1 LLPNVDGGD
10 SGANLLGDTGDQR
23 LLGGTSGQIDARRK
37 DRLDRNLGVMKI
49 AIQGERGA
57 FSHQAALQL
66 LPEAKVLACSR
77 SIEVFDALESGRAG
91 AAVIPVENTLAGPVG
106 EHLDLLMERNVFI
119 HAELR
124 LRIEHNLIAAPG
136 TKLKDLRQVLSHP
149 VALDQ
154 CRNFFRRHGVAAVPF
169 YDTAGAVKHV
179 VSSRLRDAAGIAG
192 LQAAREYGGKVLM
205 SGLEDNKQNVTRFFL
220 IQKRRKIAKD
230 ADKTSLVFS
239 LKNVPGA
246 LFKALS
252 VFALRDL
259 DLSKIESRPVRG
271 RPWEYSFFVDL
282 LRGDDPA
289 MRLALRHLE
298 EVAGFVKVLGV
309 YPRAK

>member
-1 LLPNVDGGD
+1 M
-10 SGANLLGDTGDQR
+10 R
-23 LLGGTSGQIDARRK
+23 
-37 DRLDRNLGVMKI
+37 I

-66 LPEAKVLACSR
+66 LPKAEVLACSR
-77 SIEVFDALESGRAG
+77 SIEVFDALDSGRAAG
-91 AAVIPVENTLAGPVG
+91 AVIPVENTLAGPVG

-124 LRIEHNLIAAPG
+124 LRIQHNLIAIPG
-136 TKLKDLRQVLSHP
+136 TRLKDVRQVLSHP

-154 CRNFFRRHGVAAVPF
+154 CRNFFRRHRGISAVPF

-179 VSSRLRDAAGIAG
+179 VNSRLRDTAAIAG

-205 SGLEDNKQNVTRFFL
+205 SGLEDDKKNVTRFFL
-220 IQKRRKIAKD
+220 IQKRRKIAHK

>member
-1 LLPNVDGGD
+1 
-10 SGANLLGDTGDQR
+10 
-23 LLGGTSGQIDARRK
+23 
-37 DRLDRNLGVMKI
+37 MKV

-57 FSHQAALQL
+57 FSHQAALEL
-66 LPEAKVLACSR
+66 MRRFYTPERATPARTAIPDRAKAARSGSPGSGDPAEVLACATSFQ
-77 SIEVFDALESGRAG
+77 VFEALDRGQAA

-106 EHLDLLMERNVFI
+106 EHLDLLLERDVFI

-136 TKLKDLRQVLSHP
+136 TRLKDVKKVLSHP

-154 CRNFFRRHGVAAVPF
+154 CRNFFRKHRGMAATAF
-169 YDTAGAVKHV
+169 YDTAGSVKHIMAE
-179 VSSRLRDAAGIAG
+179 RLRDTAAIASR
-192 LQAAREYGGKVLM
+192 QAAKEYGAKILQ
-205 SGLEDNKQNVTRFFL
+205 SGLEDEKQNFTRFFL
-220 IQKRRKIAKD
+220 IDKKKKISPR

-239 LKNVPGA
+239 LKNVSGA

-271 RPWEYSFFVDL
+271 KPWEYRFYVDV
-282 LRGDDPA
+282 LRGDDPP
-289 MRLALRHLE
+289 MRLALNHLE
-298 EVAGFVKVLGV
+298 EIAGMVKVLGV

>member
-1 LLPNVDGGD
+1 M
-10 SGANLLGDTGDQR
+10 
-23 LLGGTSGQIDARRK
+23 
-37 DRLDRNLGVMKI
+37 MKV
-49 AIQGERGA
+49 AIQGERGS

-66 LPEAKVLACSR
+66 LPKAQVLPCSR
-77 SIEVFDALESGRAG
+77 SKEVFDSLDSGRAS

-106 EHLDLLMERNVFI
+106 EHLDLLLERDVFI
-119 HAELR
+119 QQEMR

-136 TKLKDLRQVLSHP
+136 TKLKDIRQVLSHP

-154 CRNFFRRHGVAAVPF
+154 CRNFFRRHRHITAVSF
-169 YDTAGAVKHV
+169 YDTAGSVKHIV
-179 VSSRLRDAAGIAG
+179 AEGLKDAAAIASR
-192 LQAAREYGGKVLM
+192 QAAREYGGKVLM
-205 SGLEDNKQNVTRFFL
+205 TGLEDEKQNFTRFFL
-220 IQKRRKIAKD
+220 IRKQRKAGPK

-239 LKNVPGA
+239 LKSESGA

-271 RPWEYSFFVDL
+271 KPWEYRFYVDV
-282 LRGDDPA
+282 LRGDGEA
-289 MRLALRHLE
+289 MRHALRYPQQS
-298 EVAGFVKVLGV
+298 AGVVKVLGV

>member
-1 LLPNVDGGD
+1 
-10 SGANLLGDTGDQR
+10 
-23 LLGGTSGQIDARRK
+23 
-37 DRLDRNLGVMKI
+37 MKV

-57 FSHQAALQL
+57 FSHQAALKL
-66 LPEAKVLACSR
+66 APGAHTPARARAARSGGPIEVLACATSVQ
-77 SIEVFDALESGRAG
+77 VFEALESRRAA

-106 EHLDLLMERNVFI
+106 EHLDLLLERDVFI

-136 TKLKDLRQVLSHP
+136 TRLKDLRKVLSHP

-154 CRNFFRRHGVAAVPF
+154 CRNFFRRHRGISATAF
-169 YDTAGAVKHV
+169 YDTAGSVKHIMAEG
-179 VSSRLRDAAGIAG
+179 LRDTAAIASR
-192 LQAAREYGGKVLM
+192 QAAKEYGARILQ
-205 SGLEDNKQNVTRFFL
+205 SGLEDEKQNFTRFFL
-220 IQKRRKIAKD
+220 INKDRKIGRG

-239 LKNVPGA
+239 LKNVSGA

-271 RPWEYSFFVDL
+271 KPWEYRFYVDV
-282 LRGDDPA
+282 LRGDDQP
-289 MRLALRHLE
+289 MRLALNHLE
-298 EVAGFVKVLGV
+298 EIAGMVKVLGV
-309 YPRAK
+309 YPRAKESRDR